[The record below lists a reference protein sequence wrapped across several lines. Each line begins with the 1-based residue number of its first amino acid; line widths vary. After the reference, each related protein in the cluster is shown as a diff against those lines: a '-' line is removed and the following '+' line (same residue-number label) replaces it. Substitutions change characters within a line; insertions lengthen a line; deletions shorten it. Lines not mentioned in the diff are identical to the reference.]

1 MGIGENMGSRYDDFQ
16 NYGENDFGRDGY
28 DDAYDAD
35 FRGGYDH
42 YDVEYGN
49 GVYEDDRYAY
59 ADDGYAYEEA
69 PYEEEVSQP
78 AARRTGK
85 GKKNRKTGSSARKA
99 SAGTRKK
106 TGTGKRPASA
116 GRRQGKKGRKRKKKS
131 ASPVFAI
138 LLMILVLGMAFGA
151 KLFLD
156 RYSYST
162 EQADLSEQ
170 FNVQGADDV
179 PIVWGNELS
188 EIHAKR
194 IDGIDYMKLDD
205 VKSQLNS
212 RFYYGKQNAQDETG
226 MILYC
231 FPTDKLK
238 TVVGSTEVSTEQG
251 GSQTLDYAPAVNVDG
266 TIYLALN
273 FVKQYTNFGMTAYE
287 NPSRLQIDTA
297 WGEET
302 VATISRKTQIR
313 TSGGIKSPV
322 LEQLEKGAKV
332 TVLEQMDTWSKVKS
346 EDSVIGYVENR
357 RLSDI
362 QTQTMTAVADYTE
375 PEVTHLTFDGKINMA
390 FHNVWGSQGNVTLT
404 SYMAQTKTVNIVAPT
419 WYWVS
424 DNDGNVEKAA
434 TQEYVNQA
442 HSMGCQVWAVVD
454 NINSSSLQQLDNH
467 TFLTTLDARTNL
479 ISQLTDEA
487 KTYGFDG
494 INVDFELIP
503 EENGEDY
510 IEFIRELSIACRNA
524 GIILSVDTYPNFS
537 FNSHYHLDEQG
548 VFADYIVI
556 MGYDEHYA
564 GSQEAG
570 SVASISYVTQGIQ
583 MALNDGIAKDRLIN
597 AIPFYSRVWETDGG
611 QVSSKALGMQDIQDY
626 IQAHGMSVNWSA
638 EAGQNYAETT
648 EDGRKIQI
656 WVEDAQ
662 SIQQKLDV
670 MQSFGIK
677 GVAEWR
683 LQFETADV
691 WDTISNYMNQ

>member
-1 MGIGENMGSRYDDFQ
+1 MSSRYDDFQ
-16 NYGENDFGRDGY
+16 DYRDADYGYDGYEDCRDSRYDADFGGYDGY
-28 DDAYDAD
+28 DDYVNESYTD
-35 FRGGYDH
+35 
-42 YDVEYGN
+42 EY
-49 GVYEDDRYAY
+49 VYEDDRYEG
-59 ADDGYAYEEA
+59 DRQGR
-69 PYEEEVSQP
+69 S
-78 AARRTGK
+78 TGR
-85 GKKNRKTGSSARKA
+85 GA
-99 SAGTRKK
+99 SRGKK
-106 TGTGKRPASA
+106 TGGRTESGRPSSGSRKSSKKRAASSSRPPEKKKRQG
-116 GRRQGKKGRKRKKKS
+116 GRRRKKKS

-138 LLMILVLGMAFGA
+138 ALMILVLGVAFGA

-162 EQADLSEQ
+162 EKADLAAQ
-170 FNVQGADDV
+170 FGVQGEDDV

-188 EIHAKR
+188 DIHAKQ
-194 IDGIDYMKLDD
+194 IDGAYYMTLDD

-231 FPTDKLK
+231 FPTDKLE
-238 TVVGSTEVSTEQG
+238 TVVGSREVSTEQG
-251 GSQTLDYAPAVNVDG
+251 GTQTLDYAPAVNVDG
-266 TIYLALN
+266 TIYLALD
-273 FVKQYTNFGMTAYE
+273 FVRQYTNFGMTAFE
-287 NPSRLQIDTA
+287 DPTRLQIDTS
-297 WGEET
+297 WEEET
-302 VATISRKTQIR
+302 TATINRKTQIR

-322 LEQLEKGAKV
+322 MEQLEKGDQV

-346 EDSVIGYVENR
+346 ADSVIGYVENR

-362 QTQTMTAVADYTE
+362 KTQTPSPVTDYTE
-375 PEVTHLTFDGKINMA
+375 PEFTHLTFDGKVNMA

-424 DNDGNVEKAA
+424 DNDGNMEKAA
-434 TQEYVNQA
+434 TQEYVSQA

-454 NINSSSLQQLDNH
+454 NINSASLQQLDNH
-467 TFLTTLDARTNL
+467 TFLTTLDSRTNL
-479 ISQLTDEA
+479 IQQLIQEA
-487 KTYGFDG
+487 QTYGFEG

-510 IEFIRELSIACRNA
+510 IEFIRELSIACRNT

-583 MALNDGIAKDRLIN
+583 MALNEGIDKDRLIN
-597 AIPFYSRVWETDGG
+597 AIPFYSRIWETGDG
-611 QVSSKALGMQDIQDY
+611 QVSSKALGMQDIQDF
-626 IQAHGMSVNWSA
+626 IQTHGMTESWNA

-648 EDGRKIQI
+648 EDGKKIQI

>member
-1 MGIGENMGSRYDDFQ
+1 MSSRYDDFQ
-16 NYGENDFGRDGY
+16 DYRDADYGYDGYEDRRDSRYDADFGGYDGY
-28 DDAYDAD
+28 DDYVNESYTD
-35 FRGGYDH
+35 
-42 YDVEYGN
+42 EY
-49 GVYEDDRYAY
+49 VYEDDRYEG
-59 ADDGYAYEEA
+59 DRQGR
-69 PYEEEVSQP
+69 S
-78 AARRTGK
+78 TGR
-85 GKKNRKTGSSARKA
+85 GA
-99 SAGTRKK
+99 SRGKK
-106 TGTGKRPASA
+106 TGGRTESGRSSSGSRKSSKKRSASSSRPPEQKKRQG
-116 GRRQGKKGRKRKKKS
+116 GRRRKKKS

-138 LLMILVLGMAFGA
+138 ALMILVLGVAFGA

-162 EQADLSEQ
+162 EKADLAAQ
-170 FNVQGADDV
+170 FGVQGEDDV

-188 EIHAKR
+188 DIHAKQ
-194 IDGIDYMKLDD
+194 IDGAYYMTLDD

-231 FPTDKLK
+231 FPTDKLE
-238 TVVGSTEVSTEQG
+238 TVVGSREVSTEQG
-251 GSQTLDYAPAVNVDG
+251 GTQTLDYAPAVNVDG
-266 TIYLALN
+266 TIYLALD
-273 FVKQYTNFGMTAYE
+273 FVRQYTNFGMTAFE
-287 NPSRLQIDTA
+287 DPTRLQIDTS
-297 WGEET
+297 WEEET
-302 VATISRKTQIR
+302 TATINRKTQIR

-322 LEQLEKGAKV
+322 MEQLEKGDQV
-332 TVLEQMDTWSKVKS
+332 TVLEQMETWSKVKS
-346 EDSVIGYVENR
+346 ADSVIGYVENR

-362 QTQTMTAVADYTE
+362 KTQTPSPVTDYTE
-375 PEVTHLTFDGKINMA
+375 PEFTHLTFDGKVNMA

-424 DNDGNVEKAA
+424 DNDGNMEKAA
-434 TQEYVNQA
+434 TQEYVSQA

-454 NINSSSLQQLDNH
+454 NINSASLQQLDNH
-467 TFLTTLDARTNL
+467 TFLTTLDSRTNL
-479 ISQLTDEA
+479 IQQLIQEA
-487 KTYGFDG
+487 QTYGFEG

-510 IEFIRELSIACRNA
+510 IEFIRELSIACRNT

-548 VFADYIVI
+548 VFADYVVI

-583 MALNDGIAKDRLIN
+583 MALNEGIAKDRLIN
-597 AIPFYSRVWETDGG
+597 AIPFYSRIWETGDG
-611 QVSSKALGMQDIQDY
+611 QVSSKALGMQDIQNF
-626 IQAHGMSVNWSA
+626 IQTHGMTESWNA

-648 EDGRKIQI
+648 EDGKKIQI

>member
-1 MGIGENMGSRYDDFQ
+1 MGSRYDDFQ
-16 NYGENDFGRDGY
+16 DYGDADYGYDGY
-28 DDAYDAD
+28 DDRRDDRYDAD
-35 FRGGYDH
+35 FGGYD
-42 YDVEYGN
+42 EYGYGN
-49 GVYEDDRYAY
+49 ESYADDYGYEDDRY
-59 ADDGYAYEEA
+59 EEDR
-69 PYEEEVSQP
+69 
-78 AARRTGK
+78 ARRSSKRRTSGK
-85 GKKNRKTGSSARKA
+85 G
-99 SAGTRKK
+99 
-106 TGTGKRPASA
+106 SA
-116 GRRQGKKGRKRKKKS
+116 GRKAATGRSSAGNRKSSKKRSASSRKAPERPKRQGGRRRKKKS

-138 LLMILVLGMAFGA
+138 ILMILVLGVAFGA

-162 EQADLSEQ
+162 EKADLAAQ
-170 FNVQGADDV
+170 FGVQGEDDV

-188 EIHAKR
+188 DIHAKK
-194 IDGIDYMKLDD
+194 IDGVYYMKLDD

-231 FPTDKLK
+231 FPTDKLE
-238 TVVGSTEVSTEQG
+238 TVIGSSEVSTAEG
-251 GSQTLDYAPAVNVDG
+251 GTQTLDYAPAVNVDG
-266 TIYLALN
+266 TIYLALD
-273 FVKQYTNFGMTAYE
+273 FVKQYTNFGMTAFE
-287 NPSRLQIDTA
+287 DPTRLQIDTS
-297 WGEET
+297 WEEET
-302 VATISRKTQIR
+302 TAAINRKTQIR

-322 LEQLEKGAKV
+322 MEQLEKGDQV

-346 EDSVIGYVENR
+346 ADSVIGYVENR

-362 QTQTMTAVADYTE
+362 KTQTPSPVTDYTE
-375 PEVTHLTFDGKINMA
+375 PEFTHLTFDGKINMA

-404 SYMAQTKTVNIVAPT
+404 SYMAQTKAVNIVAPT

-424 DNDGNVEKAA
+424 DNDGNMEKAA
-434 TQEYVNQA
+434 TQDYVTQA

-454 NINSSSLQQLDNH
+454 NINSASLQQLDNH
-467 TFLTTLDARTNL
+467 TFLTTLDSRTNL
-479 ISQLTDEA
+479 IQQLIQEA
-487 KTYGFDG
+487 QTYGFDG

-524 GIILSVDTYPNFS
+524 GIFLSVDSYPNFS

-583 MALNDGIAKDRLIN
+583 MALDDGIAKDRLIN
-597 AIPFYSRVWETDGG
+597 AIPFYSRIWETEDG
-611 QVSSKALGMQDIQDY
+611 QISSKALGMQDIQDF
-626 IQAHGMSVNWSA
+626 IQAHGMTESWNA
-638 EAGQNYAETT
+638 ETGQNYAETT
-648 EDGRKIQI
+648 EDGKKIRI

-670 MQSFGIK
+670 MQSLGIK

>member
-1 MGIGENMGSRYDDFQ
+1 MSSRYDDFQ
-16 NYGENDFGRDGY
+16 DYRDADYGYDGYEDRRDSRYDADFGGYDGY
-28 DDAYDAD
+28 DDYVNESYTD
-35 FRGGYDH
+35 
-42 YDVEYGN
+42 EY
-49 GVYEDDRYAY
+49 VYEDDRYEG
-59 ADDGYAYEEA
+59 DRQGR
-69 PYEEEVSQP
+69 S
-78 AARRTGK
+78 TGR
-85 GKKNRKTGSSARKA
+85 GA
-99 SAGTRKK
+99 SRGKK
-106 TGTGKRPASA
+106 TGGRTESGRSSSGSRKSSKKRSASSSRPPEQKKRQG
-116 GRRQGKKGRKRKKKS
+116 GRRRKKKS

-138 LLMILVLGMAFGA
+138 ALMILVLGVAFGA

-162 EQADLSEQ
+162 EKADLAAQ
-170 FNVQGADDV
+170 FGVQGEDDV

-188 EIHAKR
+188 DIHAKQ
-194 IDGIDYMKLDD
+194 IDGAYYMTLDD

-231 FPTDKLK
+231 FPTDKLE
-238 TVVGSTEVSTEQG
+238 TVVGSREVSTEQG
-251 GSQTLDYAPAVNVDG
+251 GTQTLDYAPAVNVDG
-266 TIYLALN
+266 TIYLALD
-273 FVKQYTNFGMTAYE
+273 FVRQYTNFGMTAFE
-287 NPSRLQIDTA
+287 DPTRLQIDTS
-297 WGEET
+297 WEEET
-302 VATISRKTQIR
+302 TATINRKTQIR

-322 LEQLEKGAKV
+322 MEQLEKGDQV
-332 TVLEQMDTWSKVKS
+332 TVLEQMETWSKVKS
-346 EDSVIGYVENR
+346 ADSVIGYVENR

-362 QTQTMTAVADYTE
+362 KTQTPSPVTDYTE
-375 PEVTHLTFDGKINMA
+375 PEFTHLTFDGKVNMA

-424 DNDGNVEKAA
+424 DNDGNMEKAA
-434 TQEYVNQA
+434 TQEYVSQA

-454 NINSSSLQQLDNH
+454 NINSASLQQLDNH
-467 TFLTTLDARTNL
+467 TFLTTLDSRTNL
-479 ISQLTDEA
+479 IQQLIQEA
-487 KTYGFDG
+487 QTYGFEG

-510 IEFIRELSIACRNA
+510 IEFIRELSIACRNT

-583 MALNDGIAKDRLIN
+583 MALNEGIDKDRLIN
-597 AIPFYSRVWETDGG
+597 AIPFYSRIWETGDG
-611 QVSSKALGMQDIQDY
+611 QVSSKALGMQDIQDF
-626 IQAHGMSVNWSA
+626 IQTHGMTESWNA

-648 EDGRKIQI
+648 EDGKKIQI

>member
-1 MGIGENMGSRYDDFQ
+1 MGSRYDDFQ
-16 NYGENDFGRDGY
+16 DYGDADYGYDGY
-28 DDAYDAD
+28 DDRRDDRYDAD
-35 FRGGYDH
+35 FGGYD
-42 YDVEYGN
+42 EYGYGN
-49 GVYEDDRYAY
+49 ESY
-59 ADDGYAYEEA
+59 ADDYGYADDRC
-69 PYEEEVSQP
+69 EEERGRRSTG
-78 AARRTGK
+78 RRTSGRGSAGRK
-85 GKKNRKTGSSARKA
+85 AAPVRSSSGNRKSSKKRSASSAR
-99 SAGTRKK
+99 SPE
-106 TGTGKRPASA
+106 RPK
-116 GRRQGKKGRKRKKKS
+116 RQGSRKRKKKS

-138 LLMILVLGMAFGA
+138 ILMILVLGVAFGA

-162 EQADLSEQ
+162 EKADLAAQ
-170 FNVQGADDV
+170 FGVQGEDDV

-188 EIHAKR
+188 DIHAKK
-194 IDGIDYMKLDD
+194 IDGIYYMKLDD

-231 FPTDKLK
+231 FPTDKLE
-238 TVVGSTEVSTEQG
+238 TVVGSSEVSTEAG
-251 GSQTLDYAPAVNVDG
+251 GTQTLDYAPAVNVDG
-266 TIYLALN
+266 TIYLALD
-273 FVKQYTNFGMTAYE
+273 FVKQYTNFGMTAFE
-287 NPSRLQIDTA
+287 DPTRLQIDTS
-297 WGEET
+297 WEEET
-302 VATISRKTQIR
+302 TATINRKTQIR

-322 LEQLEKGAKV
+322 MEQLEKGDQV

-346 EDSVIGYVENR
+346 ADSVIGYVENR

-362 QTQTMTAVADYTE
+362 KTQTPSPVTDYAE
-375 PEVTHLTFDGKINMA
+375 PEFTHITFDGKINMA

-404 SYMAQTKTVNIVAPT
+404 SYMAQTKAVNIVAPT

-424 DNDGNVEKAA
+424 DNDGNMEKAA
-434 TQEYVNQA
+434 TQDYVTQA

-454 NINSSSLQQLDNH
+454 NINSASLQQLDNH
-467 TFLTTLDARTNL
+467 TFLTTLDSRTNL
-479 ISQLTDEA
+479 IQQLIQEA
-487 KTYGFDG
+487 QTYGFDG

-524 GIILSVDTYPNFS
+524 GIILSVDNYPNFS

-570 SVASISYVTQGIQ
+570 SVASISYVTKGIQ
-583 MALNDGIAKDRLIN
+583 MALDDGIAKDRLVN
-597 AIPFYSRVWETDGG
+597 AIPFYSRIWETENG
-611 QVSSKALGMQDIQDY
+611 QVSSKALGMQDIQDF
-626 IQAHGMSVNWSA
+626 IQAHGMTESWNA
-638 EAGQNYAETT
+638 ETGQNYAETT
-648 EDGRKIQI
+648 ENGTKIQI

>member
-1 MGIGENMGSRYDDFQ
+1 MSSRYDDFQ
-16 NYGENDFGRDGY
+16 DYRDADYGYDGYEDCRDSRYDADFGGYDGY
-28 DDAYDAD
+28 DDYVNESYTD
-35 FRGGYDH
+35 
-42 YDVEYGN
+42 EY
-49 GVYEDDRYAY
+49 VYEDDRYE
-59 ADDGYAYEEA
+59 ADRQGR
-69 PYEEEVSQP
+69 S
-78 AARRTGK
+78 TGR
-85 GKKNRKTGSSARKA
+85 GA
-99 SAGTRKK
+99 SRGKK
-106 TGTGKRPASA
+106 TGGRTESGRPSSGSRKSSKKRAASSSRPPEKKKRQG
-116 GRRQGKKGRKRKKKS
+116 GRRRKKKS

-138 LLMILVLGMAFGA
+138 ALMILVLGVAFGA

-162 EQADLSEQ
+162 EKADLAAQ
-170 FNVQGADDV
+170 FGVQGEDDV
-179 PIVWGNELS
+179 PIVWGDELS
-188 EIHAKR
+188 DIHAKQ
-194 IDGIDYMKLDD
+194 IDGAYYMTLDD

-231 FPTDKLK
+231 FPTDKLE
-238 TVVGSTEVSTEQG
+238 TVVGSREVSTEQG
-251 GSQTLDYAPAVNVDG
+251 GTQTLDYAPAVNVDG
-266 TIYLALN
+266 TIYLALD
-273 FVKQYTNFGMTAYE
+273 FVRQYTNFGMTAFE
-287 NPSRLQIDTA
+287 DPTRLQIDTS
-297 WGEET
+297 WEEET
-302 VATISRKTQIR
+302 TATINRKTQIR

-322 LEQLEKGAKV
+322 MEQLEKGDQV

-346 EDSVIGYVENR
+346 ADSVIGYVENR

-362 QTQTMTAVADYTE
+362 KTQTPSPVTDYTE
-375 PEVTHLTFDGKINMA
+375 PEFTHLTFDGKVNMA

-424 DNDGNVEKAA
+424 DNDGNMEKAA
-434 TQEYVNQA
+434 TQEYVSQA

-454 NINSSSLQQLDNH
+454 NINSASLQQLDNH
-467 TFLTTLDARTNL
+467 TFLTTLDSRTNL
-479 ISQLTDEA
+479 IQQLIQEA
-487 KTYGFDG
+487 QTYGFEG

-510 IEFIRELSIACRNA
+510 IEFIRELSIACRNT

-583 MALNDGIAKDRLIN
+583 MALNEGIDKDRLIN
-597 AIPFYSRVWETDGG
+597 AIPFYSRIWETGDG
-611 QVSSKALGMQDIQDY
+611 QVSSKALGMQDIQDF
-626 IQAHGMSVNWSA
+626 IQTHGMTESWNA

-648 EDGRKIQI
+648 EDGKKIQI

>member
-1 MGIGENMGSRYDDFQ
+1 MGSRYDDFQ
-16 NYGENDFGRDGY
+16 DYGDADYGY
-28 DDAYDAD
+28 DDYDDRRNDRYDAD
-35 FRGGYDH
+35 FGSYDGYDSDGNEF
-42 YDVEYGN
+42 YAGEYG
-49 GVYEDDRYAY
+49 YEDDRF
-59 ADDGYAYEEA
+59 EEGG
-69 PYEEEVSQP
+69 E
-78 AARRTGK
+78 RR
-85 GKKNRKTGSSARKA
+85 SASR
-99 SAGTRKK
+99 GTSGVKK
-106 TGTGKRPASA
+106 TGRKKKSGRSPSGSRKSSKRRSDSSRRGAERNRQG
-116 GRRQGKKGRKRKKKS
+116 GRRRKKKS

-138 LLMILVLGMAFGA
+138 VLMILVLGVAFGA

-162 EQADLSEQ
+162 EKADLAAQ
-170 FNVQGADDV
+170 FGVQGEDDV

-188 EIHAKR
+188 EIHAKK
-194 IDGIDYMKLDD
+194 IDGTYYMTLDD

-212 RFYYGKQNAQDETG
+212 RFYYGKQNTQDATG

-238 TVVGSTEVSTEQG
+238 TVVGSSEVSTEQG
-251 GSQTLDYAPAVNVDG
+251 GTQTLDYVPAVNVDG

-273 FVKQYTNFGMTAYE
+273 FVKQYTNFEMTAFE
-287 NPSRLQIDTA
+287 NPTRLQIDTS
-297 WGEET
+297 WEEET
-302 VATISRKTQIR
+302 TATINRKTQIR

-322 LEQLEKGAKV
+322 MEQLEKGDQV

-346 EDSVIGYVENR
+346 ADSVIGYVENR

-362 QTQTMTAVADYTE
+362 KSQTPSPVTDYTE
-375 PEVTHLTFDGKINMA
+375 PEFTHLTFDGKVNMA

-424 DNDGNVEKAA
+424 DNDGNMEKAA
-434 TQEYVNQA
+434 TQEYVSQA

-454 NINSSSLQQLDNH
+454 NINSASLQQLDNH
-467 TFLTTLDARTNL
+467 TFLTTLDSRTNL
-479 ISQLTDEA
+479 IQQLIQEA
-487 KTYGFDG
+487 QTYGFEG

-503 EENGEDY
+503 EDY

-524 GIILSVDTYPNFS
+524 GIILSVDSYPNFS

-548 VFADYIVI
+548 IFADYIVI

-583 MALNDGIAKDRLIN
+583 MALNDGIAKDRPIN
-597 AIPFYSRVWETDGG
+597 AIPFYSRIWETEGG
-611 QVSSKALGMQDIQDY
+611 QVSSKALGMQDIQDF
-626 IQAHGMSVNWSA
+626 IQAHGMTQSWNA
-638 EAGQNYAETT
+638 ETGQNYAETT
-648 EDGRKIQI
+648 EDGKKIQI

>member
-1 MGIGENMGSRYDDFQ
+1 MSSRYDDFQ
-16 NYGENDFGRDGY
+16 DYRDADYGYDGYEDCRDSRYDADFGGYDGY
-28 DDAYDAD
+28 DDYVNESYTD
-35 FRGGYDH
+35 
-42 YDVEYGN
+42 EY
-49 GVYEDDRYAY
+49 VYEDDRYE
-59 ADDGYAYEEA
+59 ADRQGR
-69 PYEEEVSQP
+69 S
-78 AARRTGK
+78 TGR
-85 GKKNRKTGSSARKA
+85 GA
-99 SAGTRKK
+99 SRGKK
-106 TGTGKRPASA
+106 TGGRTESGRPSSGSRKSSKKRAASSSRPPEKKKRQG
-116 GRRQGKKGRKRKKKS
+116 GRRRKKKS

-138 LLMILVLGMAFGA
+138 ALMILVLGVAFGA

-162 EQADLSEQ
+162 EKADLAAQ
-170 FNVQGADDV
+170 FGVQGEDDV
-179 PIVWGNELS
+179 PIVWGDELS
-188 EIHAKR
+188 DIHAKQ
-194 IDGIDYMKLDD
+194 IDGAYYMTLDD

-231 FPTDKLK
+231 FPTDKLE
-238 TVVGSTEVSTEQG
+238 TVVGSREVSTEQG
-251 GSQTLDYAPAVNVDG
+251 GTQTLDYAPAVNVDG
-266 TIYLALN
+266 TIYLALD
-273 FVKQYTNFGMTAYE
+273 FVRQYTNFGMTAFE
-287 NPSRLQIDTA
+287 DPTRLQIDTS
-297 WGEET
+297 WEEET
-302 VATISRKTQIR
+302 TATINRKTQIR

-322 LEQLEKGAKV
+322 MEQLEKGDQV
-332 TVLEQMDTWSKVKS
+332 TVLEQMETWSKVKS
-346 EDSVIGYVENR
+346 ADSVIGYVENR

-362 QTQTMTAVADYTE
+362 KTQTPSPVTDYTE
-375 PEVTHLTFDGKINMA
+375 PEFTHLTFDGKVNMA

-424 DNDGNVEKAA
+424 DNDGNMEKAA
-434 TQEYVNQA
+434 TQEYVSQA

-454 NINSSSLQQLDNH
+454 NINSASLQQLDNH
-467 TFLTTLDARTNL
+467 TFLTTLDSRTNL
-479 ISQLTDEA
+479 IQQLIQEA
-487 KTYGFDG
+487 QTYGFEG

-510 IEFIRELSIACRNA
+510 IEFIRELSIACRNT

-583 MALNDGIAKDRLIN
+583 MALNEGIDKDRLIN
-597 AIPFYSRVWETDGG
+597 AIPFYSRIWETGDG
-611 QVSSKALGMQDIQDY
+611 QVSSKALGMQDIQDF
-626 IQAHGMSVNWSA
+626 IQTHGMTESWNA

-648 EDGRKIQI
+648 EDGKKIQI

>member
-1 MGIGENMGSRYDDFQ
+1 MGSRYDDFQ
-16 NYGENDFGRDGY
+16 DYGDADYGY
-28 DDAYDAD
+28 DDYDDRRNDRYDAD
-35 FRGGYDH
+35 FGSYDGYDSDGNEF
-42 YDVEYGN
+42 YAGEYG
-49 GVYEDDRYAY
+49 YEDDRF
-59 ADDGYAYEEA
+59 EEGG
-69 PYEEEVSQP
+69 E
-78 AARRTGK
+78 RR
-85 GKKNRKTGSSARKA
+85 SASR
-99 SAGTRKK
+99 GTSGVKK
-106 TGTGKRPASA
+106 TGRKKKSGRSPSGSRKSSKRRSDSSRRGAERNRQG
-116 GRRQGKKGRKRKKKS
+116 GRRRKKKS

-138 LLMILVLGMAFGA
+138 VLMILVLGVAFGA

-162 EQADLSEQ
+162 EKADLAAQ
-170 FNVQGADDV
+170 FGVQGEDDV

-188 EIHAKR
+188 EIHAKK
-194 IDGIDYMKLDD
+194 IDGTYYMTLDD

-212 RFYYGKQNAQDETG
+212 RFYYGKQNTQDATG

-238 TVVGSTEVSTEQG
+238 TVVGSSEVSTEQG
-251 GSQTLDYAPAVNVDG
+251 GTQTLDYVPAVNVDG

-273 FVKQYTNFGMTAYE
+273 FVKQYTNFEMTAFE
-287 NPSRLQIDTA
+287 NPTRLQIDTS
-297 WGEET
+297 WEEET
-302 VATISRKTQIR
+302 TATINRKTQIR

-322 LEQLEKGAKV
+322 MEQLEKGDQV

-346 EDSVIGYVENR
+346 ADSVIGYVENR

-362 QTQTMTAVADYTE
+362 KSQTPSPVTDYTE
-375 PEVTHLTFDGKINMA
+375 PEFTHLTFDGKVNMA

-424 DNDGNVEKAA
+424 DNDGNMEKAA
-434 TQEYVNQA
+434 TQEYVSQA

-454 NINSSSLQQLDNH
+454 NINSASLQQLDNH
-467 TFLTTLDARTNL
+467 TFLTTLDSRTNL
-479 ISQLTDEA
+479 IQQLIQEA
-487 KTYGFDG
+487 QTYGFEG

-524 GIILSVDTYPNFS
+524 GIILSVDSYPNFS

-548 VFADYIVI
+548 IFADYIVI

-597 AIPFYSRVWETDGG
+597 AIPFYSRIWETEGG
-611 QVSSKALGMQDIQDY
+611 QVSSKALGMQDIQDF
-626 IQAHGMSVNWSA
+626 IQAHGMTQSWNA
-638 EAGQNYAETT
+638 ETGQNYAETT
-648 EDGRKIQI
+648 EDGKKIQI

>member
-1 MGIGENMGSRYDDFQ
+1 MSSRYDDFQ
-16 NYGENDFGRDGY
+16 DYRDADYGYDGYEDRRDSRYDADFGGYDGY
-28 DDAYDAD
+28 DDYVNESYTD
-35 FRGGYDH
+35 
-42 YDVEYGN
+42 EY
-49 GVYEDDRYAY
+49 VYEDDRYE
-59 ADDGYAYEEA
+59 ADRQGR
-69 PYEEEVSQP
+69 S
-78 AARRTGK
+78 TGR
-85 GKKNRKTGSSARKA
+85 GA
-99 SAGTRKK
+99 SRGKK
-106 TGTGKRPASA
+106 TGGRTESGRPSSGSRKSSKKRSASSSRPPEQKKRQG
-116 GRRQGKKGRKRKKKS
+116 GRRRKKKS

-138 LLMILVLGMAFGA
+138 ALMILVLGVAFGA

-162 EQADLSEQ
+162 EKADLAAQ
-170 FNVQGADDV
+170 FGVQGEDDV

-188 EIHAKR
+188 DIHAKQ
-194 IDGIDYMKLDD
+194 IDGAYYMTLDD

-231 FPTDKLK
+231 FPTDKLE
-238 TVVGSTEVSTEQG
+238 TVVGSREVSTEQG
-251 GSQTLDYAPAVNVDG
+251 GTQTLDYAPAVNVDG
-266 TIYLALN
+266 TIYLALD
-273 FVKQYTNFGMTAYE
+273 FVRQYTNFGMTAFE
-287 NPSRLQIDTA
+287 DPTRLQIDTS
-297 WGEET
+297 WEEET
-302 VATISRKTQIR
+302 TATINRKTQIR

-322 LEQLEKGAKV
+322 MEQLEKGDQV

-346 EDSVIGYVENR
+346 ADSVIGYVENR

-362 QTQTMTAVADYTE
+362 KTQTPSPVTDYTE
-375 PEVTHLTFDGKINMA
+375 PEFTHLTFDGKVNMA

-424 DNDGNVEKAA
+424 DNDGNMEKAA
-434 TQEYVNQA
+434 TQEYVSQA

-454 NINSSSLQQLDNH
+454 NINSASLQQLDNH
-467 TFLTTLDARTNL
+467 TFLTTLDSRTNL
-479 ISQLTDEA
+479 IQQLIQEA
-487 KTYGFDG
+487 QTYGFEG

-510 IEFIRELSIACRNA
+510 IEFIRELSIACRNT

-583 MALNDGIAKDRLIN
+583 MALNEGIDKDRLIN
-597 AIPFYSRVWETDGG
+597 AIPFYSRIWETGDG
-611 QVSSKALGMQDIQDY
+611 QVSSKALGMQDIQDF
-626 IQAHGMSVNWSA
+626 IQTHGMTESWNA

-648 EDGRKIQI
+648 EDGKKIQI

>member
-1 MGIGENMGSRYDDFQ
+1 MSSRYDDFQ
-16 NYGENDFGRDGY
+16 DYRDADYGYDGYEDCRDSRYDADFGGYDGY
-28 DDAYDAD
+28 DDYVNESYTD
-35 FRGGYDH
+35 
-42 YDVEYGN
+42 EY
-49 GVYEDDRYAY
+49 VYEDDRYE
-59 ADDGYAYEEA
+59 ADRQGR
-69 PYEEEVSQP
+69 S
-78 AARRTGK
+78 TGR
-85 GKKNRKTGSSARKA
+85 GA
-99 SAGTRKK
+99 SRGKK
-106 TGTGKRPASA
+106 TGGRTESGRPSSGSRKSSKKRAASSSRPPEKKKRQG
-116 GRRQGKKGRKRKKKS
+116 GRRRKKKS

-138 LLMILVLGMAFGA
+138 ALMILVLGVAFGA

-162 EQADLSEQ
+162 EKADLAAQ
-170 FNVQGADDV
+170 FGVQGEDDV
-179 PIVWGNELS
+179 PIVWGDELS
-188 EIHAKR
+188 DIHAKQ
-194 IDGIDYMKLDD
+194 IDGAYYMTLDD

-231 FPTDKLK
+231 FPTDKLE
-238 TVVGSTEVSTEQG
+238 TVVGSREVSTEQG
-251 GSQTLDYAPAVNVDG
+251 GTQTLDYAPAVNVDG
-266 TIYLALN
+266 TIYLALD
-273 FVKQYTNFGMTAYE
+273 FVRQYTNFGMTAFE
-287 NPSRLQIDTA
+287 DPTRLQIDTS
-297 WGEET
+297 WEEET
-302 VATISRKTQIR
+302 TATINRKTQIR

-322 LEQLEKGAKV
+322 MEQLEKGDQV

-346 EDSVIGYVENR
+346 ADSVIGYVENR

-362 QTQTMTAVADYTE
+362 KTQTPSPVTDYTE
-375 PEVTHLTFDGKINMA
+375 PEFTHLTFDGKVNMA

-424 DNDGNVEKAA
+424 DNDGNMEKAA
-434 TQEYVNQA
+434 TQEYVSQA

-454 NINSSSLQQLDNH
+454 NINSASLQQLDNH
-467 TFLTTLDARTNL
+467 TFLTTLDSRTNL
-479 ISQLTDEA
+479 IQQLIQEA
-487 KTYGFDG
+487 QTYGFEG

-503 EENGEDY
+503 DY
-510 IEFIRELSIACRNA
+510 IEFIRELSIACRNT

-583 MALNDGIAKDRLIN
+583 MALNEGIDKDRLIN
-597 AIPFYSRVWETDGG
+597 AIPFYSRIWETGDG
-611 QVSSKALGMQDIQDY
+611 QVSSKALGMQDIQDF
-626 IQAHGMSVNWSA
+626 IQTHGMTESWNA

-648 EDGRKIQI
+648 EDGKKIQI

>member
-1 MGIGENMGSRYDDFQ
+1 MGSRYDDFQ
-16 NYGENDFGRDGY
+16 DYGDADYGYDGY
-28 DDAYDAD
+28 DDRREDRYDAD
-35 FRGGYDH
+35 FGGYD
-42 YDVEYGN
+42 EYGYGN
-49 GVYEDDRYAY
+49 ESY
-59 ADDGYAYEEA
+59 ADDYCYADDRC
-69 PYEEEVSQP
+69 EEERGRRSSG
-78 AARRTGK
+78 RRTSGRGSAGRK
-85 GKKNRKTGSSARKA
+85 AASGRSSAGNRKSSKKRSASSAR
-99 SAGTRKK
+99 TPE
-106 TGTGKRPASA
+106 RPK
-116 GRRQGKKGRKRKKKS
+116 RQGSRKRKKKS

-138 LLMILVLGMAFGA
+138 ILMILVLGVAFGA

-162 EQADLSEQ
+162 EKADLAAQ
-170 FNVQGADDV
+170 FGVQGEDDV

-188 EIHAKR
+188 DIHAKK
-194 IDGIDYMKLDD
+194 IDGVYYMKLDD

-231 FPTDKLK
+231 FPTDKLE
-238 TVVGSTEVSTEQG
+238 TVVGSSEVSTEAG
-251 GSQTLDYAPAVNVDG
+251 GTQTLDYAPAVNVDG
-266 TIYLALN
+266 TIYLALD
-273 FVKQYTNFGMTAYE
+273 FVKQYTNFGMTAFE
-287 NPSRLQIDTA
+287 DPTRLQIDTS
-297 WGEET
+297 WEEET
-302 VATISRKTQIR
+302 TATINRKTQIR

-322 LEQLEKGAKV
+322 MEQLEKGDPV

-346 EDSVIGYVENR
+346 ADSVIGYVENR

-362 QTQTMTAVADYTE
+362 KTKTPSPVTDYTE
-375 PEVTHLTFDGKINMA
+375 PEFTHLTFDGKINMA

-404 SYMAQTKTVNIVAPT
+404 SYMAQTKAVNIVAPT

-424 DNDGNVEKAA
+424 DNDGNMEKAA
-434 TQEYVNQA
+434 TQDYVTQA

-454 NINSSSLQQLDNH
+454 NINSASLQQLDNH
-467 TFLTTLDARTNL
+467 TFLTTLDSRTNL
-479 ISQLTDEA
+479 IQQLIQEA
-487 KTYGFDG
+487 QTYGFDG

-524 GIILSVDTYPNFS
+524 GIILSVDSYPNFS

-583 MALNDGIAKDRLIN
+583 MALDDGIAKDRLIN
-597 AIPFYSRVWETDGG
+597 AIPFYSRIWETENG
-611 QVSSKALGMQDIQDY
+611 QVSSKALGMQDIQDF
-626 IQAHGMSVNWSA
+626 IQTHGMTESWNA
-638 EAGQNYAETT
+638 ETGQNYAETT
-648 EDGRKIQI
+648 EDGTKIQI

>member
-1 MGIGENMGSRYDDFQ
+1 MSSRYDDFQ
-16 NYGENDFGRDGY
+16 DYRDADYGYDGYEDCRDSRYDADFGGYDGY
-28 DDAYDAD
+28 DDYVNESYTD
-35 FRGGYDH
+35 
-42 YDVEYGN
+42 EY
-49 GVYEDDRYAY
+49 VYEDDRYEG
-59 ADDGYAYEEA
+59 DRQGR
-69 PYEEEVSQP
+69 S
-78 AARRTGK
+78 TGR
-85 GKKNRKTGSSARKA
+85 GA
-99 SAGTRKK
+99 SRGKK
-106 TGTGKRPASA
+106 TGGRTESGRPSSGSRKSSKKRAASSSRPQEKKKRQG
-116 GRRQGKKGRKRKKKS
+116 GRRRKKKS

-138 LLMILVLGMAFGA
+138 ALMILVLGVAFGA

-162 EQADLSEQ
+162 EKADLAAQ
-170 FNVQGADDV
+170 FGVQGEDDV

-188 EIHAKR
+188 DIHAKQ
-194 IDGIDYMKLDD
+194 IDGAYYMTLDD

-231 FPTDKLK
+231 FPTDKLE
-238 TVVGSTEVSTEQG
+238 TVVGSREVSTEQG
-251 GSQTLDYAPAVNVDG
+251 GTQTLDYAPAVNVDG
-266 TIYLALN
+266 TIYLALD
-273 FVKQYTNFGMTAYE
+273 FVRQYTNFGMTAFE
-287 NPSRLQIDTA
+287 DPTRLQIDTS
-297 WGEET
+297 WEEET
-302 VATISRKTQIR
+302 TATINRKTQIR

-322 LEQLEKGAKV
+322 MEQLEKGDQV

-346 EDSVIGYVENR
+346 ADSVIGYVENR

-362 QTQTMTAVADYTE
+362 KTQTPSPVTDYTE
-375 PEVTHLTFDGKINMA
+375 PEFTHLTFDGKVNMA

-424 DNDGNVEKAA
+424 DNDGNMEKAA
-434 TQEYVNQA
+434 TQEYVSQA

-454 NINSSSLQQLDNH
+454 NINSASLQQLDNH
-467 TFLTTLDARTNL
+467 TFLTTLDSRTNL
-479 ISQLTDEA
+479 IQQLIQEA
-487 KTYGFDG
+487 QTYGFEG

-510 IEFIRELSIACRNA
+510 IEFIRELSIACRNT

-537 FNSHYHLDEQG
+537 VNSHYHLDEQG

-583 MALNDGIAKDRLIN
+583 MALNEGIDKDRLIN
-597 AIPFYSRVWETDGG
+597 AIPFYSRIWETGDG
-611 QVSSKALGMQDIQDY
+611 QVSSKALGMQDIQDF
-626 IQAHGMSVNWSA
+626 IQTHGMTESWNA

-648 EDGRKIQI
+648 EDGKKIQI